1 VRIGIVSDIHGN
13 AAGLAC
19 ALERMGDVDELLCAG
34 DVVEEYRFDNE
45 SVALL
50 RARAA
55 RVVLGNHDIGFLGAQ
70 GARAR
75 SASHVDHDL
84 VAWLASQP
92 LTIDTKVHGKRL
104 VLTHASPCAP
114 YTQYVIPHSAEMK
127 RIGQVDADLVVI
139 GHTHRRT
146 VQRVGRPLVINPG
159 SVGQARDPHN
169 GRRLSYAVLE
179 LRSDDDVDIHHVSFD
194 DYTVETHTVETL
206 AEPID
211 THRTTTLVSSGAGGI
226 S

>member
-1 VRIGIVSDIHGN
+1 
-13 AAGLAC
+13 
-19 ALERMGDVDELLCAG
+19 MGDVDELLCAG

-45 SVALL
+45 SVAML
-50 RARAA
+50 RDRSA
-55 RVVLGNHDIGFLGAQ
+55 RVVLGNHDAGFLGVH

-75 SASHVDHDL
+75 AAADVDQEL

-92 LTIDTKVHGKRL
+92 LTIDTTVHGKRL

-114 YTQYVIPHSAEMK
+114 YTQYVIPHTAEMK

-139 GHTHRRT
+139 GHTHRRAA
-146 VQRVGRPLVINPG
+146 QRVGRPLVINPG

-169 GRRLSYAVLE
+169 KRRLSYAVLE
-179 LRSDDDVDIHHVSFD
+179 LSSHEDLDIHNVTFD
-194 DYTVETHTVETL
+194 DYTVESHAAESDTAQTETRRPTTL
-206 AEPID
+206 AP
-211 THRTTTLVSSGAGGI
+211 SGAGGI